1 MCSSIFSLLFD
12 GKKFR
17 QRLISWK
24 PPRQQGFLSIS
35 KNFVFLPYVGNTEE
49 ILTLPHEK
57 NGEKIGPGRKT
68 TKRSDL
74 VKKCQKQVG
83 IPAKHKSM
91 TLISSSVTLTLIFFC
106 SPKDLKI
113 KTWQTSLKLIQYL
126 YDRIDSGCKQD
137 SKPNQYSQQH
147 SRLGGLSL
155 SQSRLS
161 YTVSR
166 ILLCSH

>member
-1 MCSSIFSLLFD
+1 MGSRSIKSNFQRIGREKQFAGPNSVWLSPPKKSNCIMCSSIFSLLFD

-35 KNFVFLPYVGNTEE
+35 KNFVFLPYVANTEE

-83 IPAKHKSM
+83 WGKAKNK
-91 TLISSSVTLTLIFFC
+91 VGVY
-106 SPKDLKI
+106 
-113 KTWQTSLKLIQYL
+113 QVQ
-126 YDRIDSGCKQD
+126 
-137 SKPNQYSQQH
+137 
-147 SRLGGLSL
+147 
-155 SQSRLS
+155 
-161 YTVSR
+161 
-166 ILLCSH
+166 